1 MALRMS
7 AVAALVVAMLAL
19 PASAQDAQEAP
30 APVAQ
35 PAPTPAA
42 PPAPGQVAE
51 PAPAQVVARGRELFA
66 LCTQC
71 HLKDGSGNQLALAP
85 AIAGLPQWYTY
96 SQLQKFRLG
105 HRGQHFDD
113 IAGMRMRPMSLSLAN
128 DADVTAVA
136 AYVASLPPIPPK
148 PVLTGG
154 DAARGQALYAPC
166 AACHAPDGSGNQ
178 VVFGPPLRH
187 ANDWYQLTQLANFR
201 AGVRGTKAGDTSG
214 ALMRPMSLTLPDEQ
228 AMRDVIAYI
237 ATLAAK

>member
-1 MALRMS
+1 MAPRMS
-7 AVAALVVAMLAL
+7 FLAALVVAMLAL
-19 PASAQDAQEAP
+19 PASAQDAAQAP
-30 APVAQ
+30 APDAAQ
-35 PAPTPAA
+35 APVPAA

-51 PAPAQVVARGRELFA
+51 PAPAQVVERGRELFA

-71 HLKDGSGNQLALAP
+71 HLKDGSGNPLALAP
-85 AIAGLPQWYTY
+85 AIAGLPQWYSY

-113 IAGMRMRPMSLSLAN
+113 IAGMRMRPMSLSLSN

-136 AYVASLPPIPPK
+136 AYVATLPPVVPK

-154 DAARGQALYAPC
+154 DATRGQALYAPC

-178 VVFGPPLRH
+178 VVFGPPLRY

-237 ATLAAK
+237 TTLAK

>member
-1 MALRMS
+1 MAPRTSFL
-7 AVAALVVAMLAL
+7 AALVVAMLAL
-19 PASAQDAQEAP
+19 PASAQDAAQAP
-30 APVAQ
+30 A
-35 PAPTPAA
+35 PAA
-42 PPAPGQVAE
+42 PPAPGQVVE
-51 PAPAQVVARGRELFA
+51 PPPAQVVERGRELFA

-71 HLKDGSGNQLALAP
+71 HLKDGRGNPLALAP
-85 AIAGLPQWYTY
+85 AIAGLPQWYSY

-105 HRGQHFDD
+105 HRGLHFDD

-136 AYVASLPPIPPK
+136 AYVASLPPVVPK

-154 DAARGQALYAPC
+154 DATKGQALYAPC

-178 VVFGPPLRH
+178 VVFGPPLRY

-201 AGVRGTKAGDTSG
+201 AGVRGTKPGDTSG

-237 ATLAAK
+237 ATLAK